1 MFTGRR
7 RAVASALGVL
17 LLVISSIPAAEAATP
32 QGRATRIRIP
42 RGRTSTVVR
51 GILRRGN
58 SGGDYVLRAR
68 SGQKLFLNLMA
79 TREQT
84 VLSLASPTGE
94 NMAGEGGSGQMEF
107 DLTETGDYKIS
118 VFNREGRRDSY
129 RLAVR
134 IR

>member
-1 MFTGRR
+1 MFSRR
-7 RAVASALGVL
+7 RRFIASALGAL
-17 LLVISSIPAAEAATP
+17 LLMISFAPAAAAATP
-32 QGRATRIRIP
+32 QRRDTRIRIP

-51 GILRRGN
+51 GTLTRRNN
-58 SGGDYVLRAR
+58 SGDYVLRAR

-107 DLTETGDYKIS
+107 YLTETGDYQIS

-129 RLAVR
+129 RLSVR

>member
-1 MFTGRR
+1 MFPRR
-7 RAVASALGVL
+7 RRVIASTLGVL
-17 LLVISSIPAAEAATP
+17 LLIISSIPAAAATP
-32 QGRATRIRIP
+32 QRRDTRIRIP

-51 GILRRGN
+51 GILTRRN
-58 SGGDYVLRAR
+58 ASGDYVLRAR

-118 VFNREGRRDSY
+118 VFNRDGRRDSY

>member
-1 MFTGRR
+1 MFSGRR
-7 RAVASALGVL
+7 RFIAGALGVL
-17 LLVISSIPAAEAATP
+17 LLTISSIPAAAATP
-32 QGRATRIRIP
+32 QRGDTRIRIP

-51 GILRRGN
+51 GTLTRRNN
-58 SGGDYVLRAR
+58 SGDYVLRAR

-84 VLSLASPTGE
+84 VLSLTSPTGE
-94 NMAGEGGSGQMEF
+94 NMAGEGGSGRMEF

-118 VFNREGRRDSY
+118 VFNRENRRDSY
-129 RLAVR
+129 RLSVR